1 MGGLDSQVVDDGDPH
16 VRVGLQ
22 AEGQDGDADKEDRDN
37 TNSLKG
43 ASCTDNDAVSYLP
56 WQVQRSKVRQRCSR
70 SSASSSSTS
79 RAWQKPILANVL
91 LSYL

>member
-56 WQVQRSKVRQRCSR
+56 W
-70 SSASSSSTS
+70 
-79 RAWQKPILANVL
+79 PLAGAEE
-91 LSYL
+91 